1 MPRFLQR
8 SLTCHLR
15 VNSTTVFHRSILGW
29 TATAM
34 PWRKWRQ
41 DQVGKKKQSRITTF
55 WEQSMTPLSFS

>member
-15 VNSTTVFHRSILGW
+15 VNSTTVFHRSILEW

-55 WEQSMTPLSFS
+55 WE